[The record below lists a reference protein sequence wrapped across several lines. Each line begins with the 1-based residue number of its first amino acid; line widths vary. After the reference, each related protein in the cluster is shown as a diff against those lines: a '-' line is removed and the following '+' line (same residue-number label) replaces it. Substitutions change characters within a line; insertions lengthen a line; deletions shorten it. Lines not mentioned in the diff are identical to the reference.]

1 MIDNEKDID
10 QSFDIEENF
19 SIPDNYFDDFE
30 ARLSAKIA
38 EIESEEVVEST
49 PLFSEKKKKI
59 IPITWISTSVA
70 AAAIGLLCG
79 IFVFNHN
86 NTDNTVNN
94 DHIQANTT
102 INSDT
107 YYNEIVDYYDAIQ
120 IEEYLAL
127 SEFPTLE

>member
-49 PLFSEKKKKI
+49 PLFSEKKKK
-59 IPITWISTSVA
+59 
-70 AAAIGLLCG
+70 
-79 IFVFNHN
+79 
-86 NTDNTVNN
+86 
-94 DHIQANTT
+94 
-102 INSDT
+102 
-107 YYNEIVDYYDAIQ
+107 
-120 IEEYLAL
+120 
-127 SEFPTLE
+127 

>member
-70 AAAIGLLCG
+70 VAAIGLLCG

-127 SEFPTLE
+127 SEFPNLE

>member
-86 NTDNTVNN
+86 NTDTVNN

-107 YYNEIVDYYDAIQ
+107 Y
-120 IEEYLAL
+120 
-127 SEFPTLE
+127 

>member
-1 MIDNEKDID
+1 MTDNEKDID

-70 AAAIGLLCG
+70 VAAIGLLCG